1 MDKIMN
7 SLKNNLLSKSLRNS
21 FRSEIFKMIT
31 PSFFVLII
39 LPSLLSY
46 SNSIFTIIE
55 LLGGLFFFPI
65 LMASLRCYE
74 DGSYFLFP
82 KIGLILRKSWK
93 VFVVNLIVSVI
104 TALGFMCFIIPGIIL
119 WKRYIYV
126 GVICEKELIS
136 PLESMKKVRSY
147 Q

>member
-1 MDKIMN
+1 
-7 SLKNNLLSKSLRNS
+7 
-21 FRSEIFKMIT
+21 
-31 PSFFVLII
+31 
-39 LPSLLSY
+39 
-46 SNSIFTIIE
+46 
-55 LLGGLFFFPI
+55 
-65 LMASLRCYE
+65 
-74 DGSYFLFP
+74 
-82 KIGLILRKSWK
+82 LRKSWK